1 MLLCP
6 PARATTRTSL
16 ERLAIEATSLDA
28 DEFSSSDDD
37 ADDTSPPCEVPKR
50 KSLSKRIDTEHP
62 GSRSARLARRLPS
75 VAGGSQSLKLPRR
88 SLAAIDP
95 SFFMTA
101 DRSSPDVSADP
112 QMPPSPADPRKQM
125 KGVAEAAANGT
136 SLAEPVLGTAWAEP
150 AIAQWTE
157 PVGWAHEPFAP
168 GWAFTGSW
176 TGGAVPPMMVCPQ
189 PSVLV
194 RMPVQMAPPMYYEYV
209 QQVPPMHYEYPMH
222 AFSPAGQP
230 VGWPPIPQQMAP
242 LPQPPGSSV
251 PWGSLVATAMDAKGS
266 RALQRLLP
274 TLRDEELSA
283 AAGELAPHL
292 CSLAQHAF
300 GNYLVSKLASLPLVR
315 PALAAAFRAHM
326 VSLLCHAQGSRVVQA
341 FLAAAAPAE
350 AEALVSELD
359 GRVVECALDTHGSW
373 GVCVAYSTTRAPF
386 VLRQLSAAVVRLSL
400 EQHGSRVVQYV
411 LKEAGNAG
419 TDCSAAFDRI
429 LGGGLEELALHRFA
443 NYAVQVALRQCGA
456 GQRNAMLGAL
466 LPRLLPLSASK
477 HGSNVAEVVLSLASP
492 DQLDAAAEPIFGGGD
507 EAPAALRRLLQH
519 QFGNYVLQTLLRR
532 LADGPRRAAAFAK
545 VREATSAENY
555 GRSVLSRLGEVE
567 VA

>member
-6 PARATTRTSL
+6 PARATSRTSL
-16 ERLAIEATSLDA
+16 EQLAIKTTSLDA
-28 DEFSSSDDD
+28 DEFSSSDDE
-37 ADDTSPPCEVPKR
+37 ADDTSPPKR
-50 KSLSKRIDTEHP
+50 KSLTKRIDTDHP

-75 VAGGSQSLKLPRR
+75 VAEGSQSLKLPRR
-88 SLAAIDP
+88 SLAATDP
-95 SFFMTA
+95 SSFTTA

-125 KGVAEAAANGT
+125 KRVAEAAANGT

-150 AIAQWTE
+150 EIAQCAQWTE

-194 RMPVQMAPPMYYEYV
+194 RMPVQMGLQMAPMQMAPPTCYEYSMQYV
-209 QQVPPMHYEYPMH
+209 QQVPPQPVAPPMHYEYPMH

-242 LPQPPGSSV
+242 QPQPPGSSV
-251 PWGSLVATAMDAKGS
+251 PWGSLVATALDAKGS

-300 GNYLVSKLASLPLVR
+300 GNYLVSKLASLPLLR
-315 PALAAAFRAHM
+315 PALAAAFRGR
-326 VSLLCHAQGSRVVQA
+326 VVELLCHAQGSRVVQA
-341 FLAAAAPAE
+341 FLAAAAPAD

-359 GRVVECALDTHGSW
+359 GRVVECALDTYGSW
-373 GVCVAYSTTRAPF
+373 GVCVAYSATRAPF
-386 VLRQLSAAVVRLSL
+386 VLR
-400 EQHGSRVVQYV
+400 
-411 LKEAGNAG
+411 
-419 TDCSAAFDRI
+419 
-429 LGGGLEELALHRFA
+429 
-443 NYAVQVALRQCGA
+443 
-456 GQRNAMLGAL
+456 
-466 LPRLLPLSASK
+466 
-477 HGSNVAEVVLSLASP
+477 
-492 DQLDAAAEPIFGGGD
+492 
-507 EAPAALRRLLQH
+507 
-519 QFGNYVLQTLLRR
+519 
-532 LADGPRRAAAFAK
+532 
-545 VREATSAENY
+545 
-555 GRSVLSRLGEVE
+555 
-567 VA
+567 

>member
-1 MLLCP
+1 MLLSP

-16 ERLAIEATSLDA
+16 ERLAIKTTSLDA
-28 DEFSSSDDD
+28 DEFSSSDDE
-37 ADDTSPPCEVPKR
+37 ADDTSPPKR
-50 KSLSKRIDTEHP
+50 KSLTKWIDTDHP
-62 GSRSARLARRLPS
+62 GARSARLARRLPS
-75 VAGGSQSLKLPRR
+75 VAVGSQSLKLPRR
-88 SLAAIDP
+88 SLATTDP
-95 SFFMTA
+95 SFFTTA

-125 KGVAEAAANGT
+125 KRVAEAAANGT

-150 AIAQWTE
+150 EIAQCAQWTE

-194 RMPVQMAPPMYYEYV
+194 RMPVQMGLQMAPMQMAPPTYYEYSMQYV
-209 QQVPPMHYEYPMH
+209 QQVSPQPVAPPMHYEYPMH

-242 LPQPPGSSV
+242 QPQPPGSSV

-300 GNYLVSKLASLPLVR
+300 GNYLVSKLASLPLVL
-315 PALAAAFRAHM
+315 PALAAAFRGHM
-326 VSLLCHAQGSRVVQA
+326 ASLLCHAQGSRVVQA
-341 FLAAAAPAE
+341 FLAAAAPAD

-373 GVCVAYSTTRAPF
+373 GVCVAYSATRAPF

-400 EQHGSRVVQYV
+400 EQHGSRVVQYTSSRRR
-411 LKEAGNAG
+411 ATRAS
-419 TDCSAAFDRI
+419 TARRRSTASSAAGSRSSPST
-429 LGGGLEELALHRFA
+429 ASQTTPSRW
-443 NYAVQVALRQCGA
+443 RCG
-456 GQRNAMLGAL
+456 
-466 LPRLLPLSASK
+466 SA
-477 HGSNVAEVVLSLASP
+477 
-492 DQLDAAAEPIFGGGD
+492 
-507 EAPAALRRLLQH
+507 APAS
-519 QFGNYVLQTLLRR
+519 
-532 LADGPRRAAAFAK
+532 
-545 VREATSAENY
+545 AT
-555 GRSVLSRLGEVE
+555 
-567 VA
+567 